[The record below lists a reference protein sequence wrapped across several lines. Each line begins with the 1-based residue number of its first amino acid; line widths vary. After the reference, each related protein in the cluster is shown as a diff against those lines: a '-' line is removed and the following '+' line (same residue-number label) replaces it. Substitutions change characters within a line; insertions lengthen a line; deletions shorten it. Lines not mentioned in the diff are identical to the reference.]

1 MRVGEF
7 CNREVVMMPSDESV
21 KVAAELM
28 RSKHV
33 GDIVLVEERHG
44 KRIPVGI
51 ISDRDLVVEVMV
63 PGLIPKDLAASD
75 IVTRSLLVIHENDS
89 MFDALYLMREKAIRR
104 LPVVD
109 SENTLVG
116 IITLDDIT
124 DLLAEMLGNVADVV
138 ERQREL
144 EIRHRP

>member
-7 CNREVVMMPSDESV
+7 CNRGVVMIYADESV

-28 RSKHV
+28 RSHHV
-33 GDIVLVEERHG
+33 GDVVLVEKKQG
-44 KRIPVGI
+44 KPFPVGI

-63 PGLIPKDLAASD
+63 PGLAPETLAARD
-75 IVTRSLLVIHENDS
+75 IVTRSLLMAHEEDS
-89 MFDALYLMREKAIRR
+89 LFDALDLMREKGIRR

-109 SENTLVG
+109 ADSALIG

-124 DLLAEMLGNVADVV
+124 DLLAEMLGNVARVF

-144 EIRHRP
+144 EVKHRP